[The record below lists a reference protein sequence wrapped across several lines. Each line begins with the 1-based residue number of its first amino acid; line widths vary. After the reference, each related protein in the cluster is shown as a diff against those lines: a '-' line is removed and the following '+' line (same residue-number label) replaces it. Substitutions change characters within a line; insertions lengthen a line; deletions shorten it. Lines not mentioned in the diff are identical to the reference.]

1 MRGIKNMVGLF
12 LAGILLGCFFACG
25 GEGPSRP
32 ENASSFYASYRDIPG
47 VTEAEIAA
55 VESLRARR
63 GGFVYGMGL
72 SSETF
77 YNDGGEIGGY
87 SALICRWL
95 TDLFGIPFTPAV
107 YEWEDLIEGL
117 ESRDIDFSGELTAT
131 EERRGKYYMT
141 AAIAERSVK
150 YMRIAGSKELPEIAK
165 FRTLRYAFLEGTVT
179 YNQVALHERYPFEAV
194 FISDYETAYRLL
206 RDEAVD
212 AFLEEGV
219 AEAAFDAYD
228 DVIAEDFFPLIYSPV
243 SLAAQNP
250 DLEPVISVVQKALQ
264 SGASYHLSGM
274 YNQGHED
281 YLRHKLFSR
290 LTEAERDYIRQ
301 RIYSG
306 SPIPLAAEYDNYPVS
321 FYNDQE
327 DTWQG
332 TAFDVLDRIHALTG
346 LTFAVVCQGPV
357 DWPELLD
364 MLEKGETAMISEL
377 IRSEEREGRFIWPDV
392 SFQTDHYALL
402 SRLEYKHINI
412 NEVLYSR
419 IGLIQGTA
427 FTEAFYTWFPNHT
440 AVREYANTQEAF
452 EALESGEVDLVMATR
467 NLLLSLTNFQEQPGF
482 KANLVFKYPYASTF
496 GFNNNEVVL
505 CSIVTKAL
513 RLVDTESITDSW
525 TRRVFDYRGK
535 MAQDRIPWLIGASA
549 LMFCLLALLGVMLLL
564 RQRERKKLEI
574 TVRER
579 TNELVRQDRLLH
591 TVNEAASLL
600 LASDADK
607 FEDALRRGMEMM
619 ARGVD
624 VDRIYIWKNFLQDG
638 LLCYRQIFEWLNTNA
653 AVRDGTVRAMLGD
666 SYHFPYIESIP
677 EWEAV
682 FSAGSCVNGP
692 VRSLSPVEQQ
702 RLGPFGIKSIL
713 VTPLFLQDSF
723 WGFVSFDDC
732 SKERTFSKDEEDILR
747 SGSLLLANAIIRNET
762 TQAFRDEAARAEAA
776 SRAKSDFLSN
786 MSHEMRTPMN
796 AIIGMTSIAKTSQ
809 DLGRKDYCLTKIE
822 DASVHLLGVIN
833 DILDMSKIE
842 ANRFDLSV
850 VEFDF
855 EKLLQKA
862 ASIINFR
869 VDEKGQNFSVHID
882 QRIPRH
888 LEGDDLRLSQVITNL
903 LGNAVKFTPE
913 AGSISLYARL
923 IKEEEGM
930 CTLQIEVTDT
940 GIGVSEQQQARLFT
954 SFEQAES
961 STSRKFGGT
970 GLGLAISK
978 RIVELMNG
986 KIWIKSAL
994 GEGSTFSFTVQLKT
1008 GQGARQLLLNPG
1020 VNWGNIQILV
1030 VDDAPEIREQFRDI
1044 LRGFGV
1050 SGDAAAGGEE
1060 ALELISRK
1068 GPYDIYFV
1076 DWKMPGMDG
1085 IELTRRIKE
1094 NRTGKSV
1101 VIMISAAEWTVVE
1114 EDAKNAGVDKFLTK
1128 PLFPSVI
1135 ADCVNECLGVGNPLA
1150 AEKSP
1155 AGAMENFAGRRI
1167 LLVEDVEINRE
1178 IVLTLLEP
1186 ASLNIDCAENGAAAV
1201 TMFKAAPDGYDMIF
1215 MDVQMPEMD
1224 GYEASRTIR
1233 AFEKDRMEK
1242 MARDVPGKPP
1252 VVNPIPIVA
1261 MTANV
1266 FQEDIKKCLEAGM
1279 NDHIGKPLN
1288 LEEMLEKLRIYL
1300 PPPPSAGSP
1309 VSS

>member
-1 MRGIKNMVGLF
+1 
-12 LAGILLGCFFACG
+12 
-25 GEGPSRP
+25 
-32 ENASSFYASYRDIPG
+32 
-47 VTEAEIAA
+47 
-55 VESLRARR
+55 
-63 GGFVYGMGL
+63 
-72 SSETF
+72 
-77 YNDGGEIGGY
+77 
-87 SALICRWL
+87 
-95 TDLFGIPFTPAV
+95 
-107 YEWEDLIEGL
+107 
-117 ESRDIDFSGELTAT
+117 
-131 EERRGKYYMT
+131 MT

-150 YMRIAGSKELPEIAK
+150 YMRISGGKELPEIAES
-165 FRTLRYAFLEGTVT
+165 RVLRYAFLKGTVT
-179 YNQVALHERYPFEAV
+179 YNQVALLERYPFEAV

-206 RDEAVD
+206 GNGEVD
-212 AFLEEGV
+212 AFFDEGV
-219 AEAAFDAYD
+219 AEAAFDVYD
-228 DVIAEDFFPLIYSPV
+228 NVIAEDFFPLIYSPV
-243 SLAAQNP
+243 SLATQNP

-264 SGASYHLSGM
+264 SGAPYHLSGM

-281 YLRHKLFSR
+281 YLRHKLFTR
-290 LTEAERDYIRQ
+290 LTEEEREYVRQ
-301 RIYSG
+301 RIRSNT
-306 SPIPLAAEYDNYPVS
+306 PVPLAAEYDNYPVS

-327 DTWQG
+327 GAWQG
-332 TAFDVLDRIHALTG
+332 TAFDVLDRIQALTG
-346 LTFAVVCQGPV
+346 FTFAAINPGPV
-357 DWPELLD
+357 EWPELLE
-364 MLEKGETAMISEL
+364 MLEKGEAAVITEL
-377 IRSEEREGRFIWPDV
+377 IRSEEREGRFIWPGV
-392 SFQTDHYALL
+392 SFQTDYYALL
-402 SRLEYKHINI
+402 SRSEYKHINI

-427 FTEAFYTWFPNHT
+427 FTEAFYTWFPNH
-440 AVREYANTQEAF
+440 AAAHEYLNPHEAF
-452 EALESGEVDLVMATR
+452 DALESGEVDLVMATR
-467 NLLLSLTNFQEQPGF
+467 NLLLSQTNFQEHPGF
-482 KANLVFKYPYASTF
+482 KANLVFKYPYESTF
-496 GFNNNEVVL
+496 GFNINEPVL
-505 CSIVTKAL
+505 SSIVSKAL
-513 RLVDTESITDSW
+513 RLIDTESITDSW

-535 MAQDRIPWLIGASA
+535 MAQDRVPWLIGASV
-549 LMFCLLALLGVMLLL
+549 LMFCLLALLGVMFL
-564 RQRERKKLEI
+564 RRQQERKKLEI
-574 TVRER
+574 TVQER

-600 LASDADK
+600 LASDTDK

-638 LLCYRQIFEWLNTNA
+638 LLCYRQIFEWLNTGA
-653 AVRDGTVRAMLGD
+653 AVQDDTVRTMLGD
-666 SYHFPYIESIP
+666 SHDFPYIESIP
-677 EWEAV
+677 QWEAV
-682 FSAGSCVNGP
+682 FSAGFCVNGP
-692 VRSLSPVEQQ
+692 VRSLSSLEQR

-713 VTPLFLQDSF
+713 VIPLLLQDAF

-732 SKERTFSKDEEDILR
+732 SRERTFSKDEEDILR
-747 SGSLLLANAIIRNET
+747 SGGLLLANAVIRNET
-762 TQAFRDEAARAEAA
+762 TQAFRDEAVRAEAA

-796 AIIGMTSIAKTSQ
+796 AIIGMTSIAKTSP
-809 DLGRKDYCLTKIE
+809 DPGRKDYCLTRIE
-822 DASVHLLGVIN
+822 DASIHLLGVIN

-855 EKLLQKA
+855 EKLLQKVT
-862 ASIINFR
+862 SIINFR
-869 VDEKGQNFSVHID
+869 VDEKGQNLTVHID
-882 QRIPRH
+882 RRIPRH
-888 LEGDDLRLSQVITNL
+888 LAGDDLRLSQVVTNL

-913 AGSISLYARL
+913 GGSISLDARL
-923 IKEEEGM
+923 IREEAGM

-940 GIGVSEQQQARLFT
+940 GIGISEQQQARLFT

-994 GEGSTFSFTVQLKT
+994 GAGSTFAFTVQLKT
-1008 GQGARQLLLNPG
+1008 GQGARQILLNPG
-1020 VNWGNIQILV
+1020 VDWNNIQILV
-1030 VDDAPEIREQFRDI
+1030 VDDAPEIRDQFREI

-1128 PLFPSVI
+1128 PLFPSAI
-1135 ADCVNECLGVGNPLA
+1135 ADCVNECLGVGSPSA

-1155 AGAMENFAGRRI
+1155 AGVMENFAGRRI
-1167 LLVEDVEINRE
+1167 LLAEDVEINRE

-1201 TMFKAAPDGYDMIF
+1201 KMFKAAPDAYDMIF

-1224 GYEASRTIR
+1224 GYEAARTIR
-1233 AFEKDRMEK
+1233 AFEKNRMER
-1242 MARDVPGKPP
+1242 MIREFPGETPAVK
-1252 VVNPIPIVA
+1252 PIPIVA
-1261 MTANV
+1261 MTDIL

-1279 NDHIGKPLN
+1279 NDHIGKPLD
-1288 LEEMLEKLRIYL
+1288 LEEVVEKLRIYL
-1300 PPPPSAGSP
+1300 PPQRADNPAGA
-1309 VSS
+1309 